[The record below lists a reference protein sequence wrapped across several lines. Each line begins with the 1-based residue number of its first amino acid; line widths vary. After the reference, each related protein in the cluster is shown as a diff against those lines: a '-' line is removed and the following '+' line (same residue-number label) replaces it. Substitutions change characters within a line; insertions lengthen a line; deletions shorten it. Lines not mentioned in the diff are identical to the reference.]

1 VSYLGKFS
9 CFFLGGTCSHL
20 LVWWFELH
28 LVLLVMWIN
37 MENMWI
43 ATFLGGS
50 KVHNLV
56 HNLITL
62 MSLIL
67 SVSMKCLYIAKD
79 LFSKNWMIVGLPIY
93 IVEPCPFE
101 VMMWHSPCGFLHVE
115 FHLNLLTSW
124 RCEFFFFKK
133 RM

>member
-1 VSYLGKFS
+1 
-9 CFFLGGTCSHL
+9 
-20 LVWWFELH
+20 
-28 LVLLVMWIN
+28 
-37 MENMWI
+37 
-43 ATFLGGS
+43 
-50 KVHNLV
+50 
-56 HNLITL
+56 

-79 LFSKNWMIVGLPIY
+79 LFSKNWMIVDLPIY

-124 RCEFFFFKK
+124 RCEYYFFQKANLTPIVMYYMGRVGSF
-133 RM
+133 RNTMILV